1 MFLHKSSECIGIQQ
15 TVILGVNSIFLHI
28 HFHIH
33 FILQQQV
40 SPNCGSEETLDAS
53 TRKCVNPSLLP
64 SDYCQP
70 YCGNDGGS
78 FNVDRKGSCHFIF

>member
-1 MFLHKSSECIGIQQ
+1 MHWNTTDSYPWCEFNFFAHSLSHSFYFL
-15 TVILGVNSIFLHI
+15 
-28 HFHIH
+28 
-33 FILQQQV
+33 QV